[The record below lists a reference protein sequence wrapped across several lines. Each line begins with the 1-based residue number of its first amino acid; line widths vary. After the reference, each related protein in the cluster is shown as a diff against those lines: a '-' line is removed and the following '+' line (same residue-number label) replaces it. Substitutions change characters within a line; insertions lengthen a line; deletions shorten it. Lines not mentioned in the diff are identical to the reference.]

1 MQYSSIPKPSSSF
14 LVVRWMARSGGALS
28 YIVNRR
34 STQQLCGLILLWK
47 PDVKSAASDNSNL
60 TTVLVVGES
69 AASSNNQACEFEFMH
84 CDLWFLRLRMLCDYR
99 MLATGNQV
107 GKIYFIFSCCSS
119 DQSNG
124 ALSYIFN
131 RQICGLCKMVRRSL
145 SARDARI
152 LLWKSD
158 VKSAASDNSIG
169 LM

>member
-1 MQYSSIPKPSSSF
+1 
-14 LVVRWMARSGGALS
+14 
-28 YIVNRR
+28 
-34 STQQLCGLILLWK
+34 
-47 PDVKSAASDNSNL
+47 
-60 TTVLVVGES
+60 
-69 AASSNNQACEFEFMH
+69 MH

-169 LM
+169 LMVAIVTKFAGYLYSEKACRSRMSIELL